1 MIRVLPRG
9 VKRLLRPVV
18 FAFRSRALS
27 RVEPYVFVETHT
39 EQLVWKYLGV
49 DRAEIRNIVIVGAW
63 EGAELMGLLR
73 RYPQAHFVAFEP
85 TEASFSSLA
94 TAFRGNP
101 RVHCYQEAIS
111 DYCGEALF
119 HDATLPGAGSLLPFS
134 QDPARQRCDGP
145 LNPPSIPTPLPS
157 KTTLR
162 SWSTTSTTSVM
173 WGGPLTRAS
182 HYGRYLSCS
191 GFAAADGRILA
202 R

>member
-73 RYPQAHFVAFEP
+73 RYPQAHFVAF
-85 TEASFSSLA
+85 
-94 TAFRGNP
+94 
-101 RVHCYQEAIS
+101 
-111 DYCGEALF
+111 
-119 HDATLPGAGSLLPFS
+119 
-134 QDPARQRCDGP
+134 
-145 LNPPSIPTPLPS
+145 
-157 KTTLR
+157 
-162 SWSTTSTTSVM
+162 
-173 WGGPLTRAS
+173 
-182 HYGRYLSCS
+182 
-191 GFAAADGRILA
+191 
-202 R
+202 